1 MPRRIELSIEG
12 ATAIAVLAE
21 DAAPK
26 SSQKVWDALPLEVTL
41 RHLRWGG
48 SAGYI
53 LAESLRDPEFPR
65 ENRVSI
71 YAPGTLNFQAEYGE
85 VSIAYGPAQARD
97 ATGNAW
103 ATQVATLEGDA
114 HAFLDAVARTQHE
127 GKKQLLIKRREG

>member
-85 VSIAYGPAQARD
+85 VSIAYGPAQAPTPP
-97 ATGNAW
+97 ATPGPRRLPPW
-103 ATQVATLEGDA
+103 RATHTRSATPWRGRSMK
-114 HAFLDAVARTQHE
+114 ARSSF
-127 GKKQLLIKRREG
+127 